1 MDGEATAYA
10 NDTAQLAAIQ
20 SPEEVEKKIKR
31 NREREREEERRK
43 VPRHES
49 RDGCDLKAPDLKT
62 ALASSTHLLP
72 LLFPPFFFSSSSLPP
87 LINSVPRSLFMSG

>member
-20 SPEEVEKKIKR
+20 SPEEEEKKIKQ
-31 NREREREEERRK
+31 NREREREEEQRK

-62 ALASSTHLLP
+62 ALASGRQHAPSASS
-72 LLFPPFFFSSSSLPP
+72 FPPLFFFILLAAPF
-87 LINSVPRSLFMSG
+87 NK